1 MRLVAG
7 EECLVREQKH
17 AIPEVG
23 VEVANEVLGVRDFQ
37 RVLPHDPAQRICQCA
52 LSASFNTFHDDC
64 NFRALFR
71 KLHHPGRPVYHVVI
85 VSAVPGTDYTQDVL
99 LQLLP

>member
-23 VEVANEVLGVRDFQ
+23 VEVANEVLGVKKNFQ
-37 RVLPHDPAQRICQCA
+37 HVLEP
-52 LSASFNTFHDDC
+52 
-64 NFRALFR
+64 
-71 KLHHPGRPVYHVVI
+71 
-85 VSAVPGTDYTQDVL
+85 
-99 LQLLP
+99 